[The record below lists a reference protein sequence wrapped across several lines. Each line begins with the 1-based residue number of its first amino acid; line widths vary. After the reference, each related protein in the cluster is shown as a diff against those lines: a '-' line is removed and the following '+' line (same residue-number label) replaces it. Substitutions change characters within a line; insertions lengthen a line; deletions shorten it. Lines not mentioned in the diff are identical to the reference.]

1 MAGNL
6 LQLFPM
12 ECREFWKR
20 VAGDEEQLQ
29 EIRLRADR
37 PITVISRQKERFLDK
52 DGNYTSA
59 LENAVCASERELTQI
74 LQHVCHYSMYAFEDE
89 LKQGFLTVAGGH
101 RVGIAGQAVMEG
113 EQVRTIKNISFL
125 NIRISHQIKGAADGI
140 LSHIYKNGE
149 VLNTLIISPPGCGK
163 TTLLRDLIRL
173 VSDGNR
179 YGQGRCVGVVD
190 ERSEIAGC
198 FQGKP
203 QNDVGMRTDVLDAC
217 PKAVGMMMLL
227 RSMSPEVIAV
237 DEIGNTADM
246 EAIHMASCCGCRI
259 LATMH
264 GESVRDVARKEGM
277 ERLFREQLFERL
289 LLLGREN
296 GCPVVKMVGGKEC
309 YLA

>member
-12 ECREFWKR
+12 EYREFWKR
-20 VAGDEEQLQ
+20 VAGDEEVLQ

-37 PITVISRQKERFLDK
+37 PMIIVGRQGERFLDK
-52 DGNYTSA
+52 NGNYTA
-59 LENAVCASERELTQI
+59 FLEEAVCTSERELAQI

-101 RVGIAGQAVMEG
+101 RVGIAGQAVMDE
-113 EQVRTIKNISFL
+113 EHVRTIKNISFL
-125 NIRISHQIKGAADGI
+125 NIRISHQIKGAADNV
-140 LSHIYKNGE
+140 LPHIYRNGE

-163 TTLLRDLIRL
+163 TTLLRDLIRQ

-179 YGQGRCVGVVD
+179 YGPGKCVGVVD

-217 PKAVGMMMLL
+217 PKAIGMMLLL
-227 RSMSPEVIAV
+227 RSMSPGVIAV
-237 DEIGNTADM
+237 DEIGSTADM
-246 EAIHMASCCGCRI
+246 EAIHMASCCGCKI

-264 GESVRDVARKEGM
+264 GDSVRDVEKKVGM
-277 ERLFREQLFERL
+277 ERLFREQLFEKF

-296 GCPVVKMVGGKEC
+296 GCPVIKAVGGKEC
-309 YLA
+309 WLA

>member
-1 MAGNL
+1 MSEKL

-12 ECREFWKR
+12 EHRGFWKQ
-20 VAGDEEQLQ
+20 VASDEEYLQ
-29 EIRLRADR
+29 EIRLRTDR
-37 PITVISRQKERFLDK
+37 PILIIRRQGECFLDK

-59 LENAVCASERELTQI
+59 LETSVCATEKELTQI

-89 LKQGFLTVAGGH
+89 LKRGFLTVAGGH

-125 NIRISHQIKGAADGI
+125 NIRISHQIKGVADAV
-140 LSHIYKNGE
+140 LPHIYRDGE
-149 VLNTLIISPPGCGK
+149 VLNTLLISPPGCGK
-163 TTLLRDLIRL
+163 TTLLRDLVRQ

-179 YGQGRCVGVVD
+179 YGLGRCVGVVD

-203 QNDVGMRTDVLDAC
+203 QNDVGMRTDVLDGC
-217 PKAVGMMMLL
+217 PKAVGMMILL
-227 RSMSPEVIAV
+227 RSMSPKVIAV

-246 EAIHMASCCGCRI
+246 EAIHMASCCGCKI

-264 GESVRDVARKEGM
+264 GESVRDAARKEGM
-277 ERLFREQLFERL
+277 ERLFREQLFERF

-296 GCPVVKMVGGKEC
+296 GCPVVKTVGGKEC

>member
-1 MAGNL
+1 
-6 LQLFPM
+6 M
-12 ECREFWKR
+12 EHRGFWKQ
-20 VAGDEEQLQ
+20 VASDEEYLQ
-29 EIRLRADR
+29 EIRLRTDR
-37 PITVISRQKERFLDK
+37 PILIIRRQGECFLDK

-59 LENAVCASERELTQI
+59 LETSVCATEKELTQI

-89 LKQGFLTVAGGH
+89 LKRGFLTVAGGH

-125 NIRISHQIKGAADGI
+125 NIRISHQIKGVADAV
-140 LSHIYKNGE
+140 LPHIYRDGE
-149 VLNTLIISPPGCGK
+149 VLNTLLISPPGCGK
-163 TTLLRDLIRL
+163 TTLLRDLVRQ

-179 YGQGRCVGVVD
+179 YGKGRCVGVVD

-203 QNDVGMRTDVLDAC
+203 QNDVGMRTDVLDGC
-217 PKAVGMMMLL
+217 PKAVGMMILL
-227 RSMSPEVIAV
+227 RSMSPKVIAV

-246 EAIHMASCCGCRI
+246 EAIHMASCCGCKI

-264 GESVRDVARKEGM
+264 GECVRDAARKEGM
-277 ERLFREQLFERL
+277 ERLFREQLFERF

-296 GCPVVKMVGGKEC
+296 GCPVVKTVGGKEC